1 LLEEERLRNE
11 TNSVENAKLKEA
23 IQRNETELSQA
34 RAAFKRT
41 TNRSK
46 GHLEEMMVAYKQAT

>member
-11 TNSVENAKLKEA
+11 TNSVETAKLKEA
-23 IQRNETELSQA
+23 IRRNETELSQA
-34 RAAFKRT
+34 TAAFERT
-41 TNRSK
+41 MDRSK